1 MSRIGKKPVLL
12 PKGVN
17 VTAQGSRVEVKGPKG
32 SLAREL
38 PAQVTLEVGDGE
50 VLCKRQG
57 DDREARSRH
66 GLVRSLLQNMVTGV
80 TEGYT
85 QVMLIEGVGY
95 RAEQDGEQ
103 LVFNVGY
110 SNPVRFDLPDGIQV
124 ELADRGAKL
133 TVTAIDKELIGQ
145 TCAKIRAIRPPEPY
159 KGKGIRLA
167 GERVRRKVGKAGVG

>member
-1 MSRIGKKPVLL
+1 MSRIGKMPVVL
-12 PKGVN
+12 PKGVQ
-17 VTAQGSRVEVKGPKG
+17 VSVRGSRVEVKGPKG
-32 SLAREL
+32 SLARDL
-38 PAQVTLEVGDGE
+38 PSLVTVEVGDGQ
-50 VLCKRQG
+50 VVCKRQG
-57 DDREARSRH
+57 DDRDARSRH

-95 RAEQDGEQ
+95 RAEEDGRQ

-110 SNPVRFDLPDGIQV
+110 SNPVRFDLPEGIQV

-133 TVTAIDKELIGQ
+133 TLKAIDKELIGQ
-145 TCAKIRAIRPPEPY
+145 ACAKIRAIRPPEPY